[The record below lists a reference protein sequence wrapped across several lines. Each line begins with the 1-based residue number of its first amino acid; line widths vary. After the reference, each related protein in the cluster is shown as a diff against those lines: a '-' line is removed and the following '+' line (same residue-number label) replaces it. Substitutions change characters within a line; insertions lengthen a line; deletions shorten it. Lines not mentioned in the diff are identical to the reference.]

1 MDTDVRAARAERQPL
16 EATVK
21 RLKASIKETR
31 NLLAVSEVRPNQLLF
46 MRRLSDF
53 QKGSEKDERD
63 RIDRAR
69 REIQRYDKEI
79 ADLRLKADAGLG
91 DEQRNLLRDKEN
103 HQQKLD
109 SFNRQRPISEETV
122 RQRTADQEQ
131 AKYREDQLG
140 FQYSESASHSSSL
153 QNKVNSLKGE
163 KTDRV
168 GLFGTGIHRVLQE
181 IDRAQWTGPK
191 PLGPLGQY
199 IHLLDER
206 YGPVIHSI
214 MGEAMCGFSVRN
226 ASDRTKLLDILRRA
240 QGS

>member
-1 MDTDVRAARAERQPL
+1 MA
-16 EATVK
+16 
-21 RLKASIKETR
+21 
-31 NLLAVSEVRPNQLLF
+31 QLPF
-46 MRRLSDF
+46 ACQLSDIN
-53 QKGSEKDERD
+53 QGSEKDEQD

-91 DEQRNLLRDKEN
+91 DEQRTLLRDKES
-103 HQQKLD
+103 HQERLD
-109 SFNRQRPISEETV
+109 SFLRQRPMSEETV
-122 RQRTADQEQ
+122 RQRTSAQQQ
-131 AKYREDQLG
+131 AKDEEDLLG
-140 FQYSESASHSSSL
+140 SQYSESASHSSAL
-153 QNKVNSLKGE
+153 QNKVNSLKGQ

-181 IDRAQWTGPK
+181 IDRAHWTGPK

-214 MGEAMCGFSVRN
+214 MGDAMCGFSVRN
-226 ASDRTKLLDILRRA
+226 ARDRA
-240 QGS
+240 QLLEILKRAQSSL